1 MTDLITQVE
10 NGELTDITPY
20 LENEEFLKELA
31 KKGLL
36 YDQYMDTKYVDVL
49 ITLIIN
55 GYAKEYYHI
64 LAYHED
70 IDVRYTLAENGYE
83 LDTLSQDEDP
93 DILTAVLYSDDSYIP
108 NYLTRKST
116 SHSEWYAVRAYLRHQ
131 RNPKLQYLK
140 LFLETPSP
148 EEADKASKQSIYYKY
163 QSMTCPVTTIEK
175 TMSIAQLYA
184 TGGALWARE
193 LTSNEIRYVFI
204 IEQAFSDIPRYQLAP
219 YIEKLLSCRTSSET
233 FETKEEMKR
242 VFKIEGI

>member
-1 MTDLITQVE
+1 MTDLIKQVE
-10 NGELTDITPY
+10 NDEITDITPY

-36 YDQYMDTKYVDVL
+36 YDQYIDTKYVDVL
-49 ITLIIN
+49 ITLITN

-64 LAYHED
+64 LAYHEN

-83 LDTLSQDEDP
+83 LDILSQDKEP
-93 DILTAVLYSDDSYIP
+93 EVLTGVLYSDDSYIP
-108 NYLTRKST
+108 NYLTRKS
-116 SHSEWYAVRAYLRHQ
+116 SHHSEWYIVRGYLRHQ

-140 LFLETPSP
+140 LFLETPIP
-148 EEADKASKQSIYYKY
+148 EKANKASKQSIYYKY

-184 TGGALWARE
+184 TGGTLWARE
-193 LTSNEIRYVFI
+193 LTSDEIQYVFI
-204 IEQAFSDIPRYQLAP
+204 IEQEFLDIPRYQLAP

-233 FETKEEMKR
+233 RETKEEMKKR
-242 VFKIEGI
+242 FKINS